1 MRHVCAVGSRAFS
14 SPGDYLIKRKKKEKG
29 PLTALVPPFAF
40 VKTVTPFFAAA
51 PRAGQ
56 SRTSAFSDTL
66 LTSGSTFRAQELLMK
81 FFFPL
86 QGFLYD
92 SEQLLAEDLPPK

>member
-1 MRHVCAVGSRAFS
+1 MCVRWGPRLFLVLETVLS
-14 SPGDYLIKRKKKEKG
+14 KEKKKEKG